1 MIGEARISRGA
12 AATIKTAI
20 KLAGGNEVCFVST
33 LDADGIIQSA
43 RVVARGDIRSVLAL
57 PGVAQRGDMFVHNHP
72 SGLLEPSDADL
83 EIAARVHGNGV
94 GFAIVDN
101 DATRLYVVTE
111 VPAPAKNSAI
121 ALDALDET
129 LGPRG
134 PIAADMRAAGAFG
147 YEDRPSQRAM
157 AKAVANA
164 FNHKGIALLEAGTGV
179 GKSLGYLVPALRW
192 AAGNDERTIVSTA
205 TITLQEQLV
214 NKDLP
219 FLAGALQ
226 DQDVKFALLKGWRN
240 YVCLQRLEQ
249 ATASGASLF
258 DDAGARELETIVGWT
273 KHTADGTIADLATP
287 PRPDVWDE
295 VAAEPD
301 LCGRLKCPHYDG
313 CFLFEARKQASL
325 ADVVVVNHHLL
336 LADVAVRRAAN
347 NWDDAAVLPS
357 YKRVII
363 DEGHHLEDAASSH
376 LGVSVTRRGIARLF
390 GRLERRGN
398 KGLLPVLATRLAA
411 TSDLLSTASL
421 DLVRERLAPS
431 THRARELAQRLFDQL
446 QELLE
451 SQPAMGALRLDEN
464 FQQHRVWRDGLDA
477 TFTDL
482 LREVSLIN
490 DGLRLVRERIE
501 SDEKKAEELSTTIG
515 ELRGVGRRLE
525 GAADSLVQALRPAAG
540 GDPMVRWLELSGKPG
555 PDRNVAAH
563 AVPLDLAPILRA
575 DLFDRVET
583 AIVTSATL
591 ATNGGFDFLR
601 ERLGLSEEAPA
612 TAAATDVQPAPK
624 KKSRRSVHTDVF
636 PSPFDYARQALLAI
650 PTDLPAPNENPSGHA
665 DAVHRQLRDLVRA
678 ADGGV
683 FGLFTSHRDLRAA
696 ATWWRDEGLDARW
709 PLLVHGEDEARDV
722 LLKRFRDA
730 GRAVLF
736 GTASFWEGVD
746 VPGRALRALLISK
759 LPFRVPSEPVVA
771 AQCEAI
777 EARGGN
783 PFVEY
788 MLPHASLRLKQ
799 GFGRLVRTASDR
811 GVVVISDPRVIT
823 KRYGRGLL
831 DALPPARR
839 ISGAWGTIHSEIRS
853 FFEHEDRS

>member
-1 MIGEARISRGA
+1 VIGEARISRGA

-83 EIAARVHGNGV
+83 EIAARVHSNGV

-129 LGPRG
+129 LGPDG
-134 PIAADMRAAGAFG
+134 PIAADMRANGSFG

-157 AKAVANA
+157 AKAVAKA

-219 FLAGALQ
+219 FLAGALH
-226 DQDVKFALLKGWRN
+226 DQEVRFALLKGWRN

-258 DDAGARELETIVGWT
+258 DEAGARELETIVDWT

-301 LCGRLKCPHYDG
+301 LCGRLKCPHYDK

-376 LGVSVTRRGIARLF
+376 LGVSVTRRGMVRLF

-398 KGLLPVLATRLAA
+398 KGLLPVLAARLAA

-446 QELLE
+446 QQLLE
-451 SQPAMGALRLDEN
+451 SLPAAGALRLDEG

-601 ERLGLSEEAPA
+601 ERLGLSEEPPVS
-612 TAAATDVQPAPK
+612 TAAADSQPAPK

-696 ATWWRDEGLDARW
+696 ATWWREEGLDARW

-839 ISGAWGTIHSEIRS
+839 ISGAWSGIHSEIRS
-853 FFEHEDRS
+853 FFEHDTNS